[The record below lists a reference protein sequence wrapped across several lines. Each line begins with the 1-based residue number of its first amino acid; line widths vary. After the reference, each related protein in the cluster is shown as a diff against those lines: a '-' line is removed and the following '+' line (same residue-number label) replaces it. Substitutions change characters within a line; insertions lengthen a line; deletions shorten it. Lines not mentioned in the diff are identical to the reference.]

1 MEGGCVAYN
10 FESGPIKDHLSS
22 NFWSED
28 FNVIVFSHNMH
39 IWYNLAE
46 NNVTEKIEKY
56 VKLLIAVYLE
66 LKFDFILICNKA
78 TIDN

>member
-1 MEGGCVAYN
+1 
-10 FESGPIKDHLSS
+10 
-22 NFWSED
+22 
-28 FNVIVFSHNMH
+28 MH

-66 LKFDFILICNKA
+66 LKFDPPTKMAGITISRNFIKWQ
-78 TIDN
+78 

>member
-1 MEGGCVAYN
+1 MN
-10 FESGPIKDHLSS
+10 
-22 NFWSED
+22 
-28 FNVIVFSHNMH
+28 

-66 LKFDFILICNKA
+66 LKFDLILIYNKA